1 MGTGD
6 KLNTGCFIDCQ
17 IIKNM
22 HIIILKYHDMKKLMT
37 LPIFGNVAH
46 VWWWWHNELSRK
58 ALDQGAIL
66 IKAEDQGEAS

>member
-1 MGTGD
+1 
-6 KLNTGCFIDCQ
+6 
-17 IIKNM
+17 M

-46 VWWWWHNELSRK
+46 VWWCWHNELSRK
-58 ALDQGAIL
+58 ALDHGAIL